1 MSKFTTPKCVL
12 FLIALLVYIFQG
24 NMYAQDYDF
33 EEVADQGGLVVMEA
47 ENYSENITQDGV
59 TTWELVT
66 EPAGFSGT
74 GAMQASPVDG
84 PHYADTARA
93 RTDSPILSYKI
104 NFISTGIFYIQVRE
118 LHTTEGDGGD
128 DSFHAGLDDQLPA
141 SSIAIARGSNIYDQ
155 WYWVDTAM
163 SNEKPY
169 VEVPTE
175 GVHDFKI
182 YIRECGLSIDK
193 IVLAKNPDYLAE
205 FFNAGLG
212 PDETLR
218 PSSVESLIINK
229 FGLSPGYPNP
239 FSSSTTISYNLI
251 NSGHVSLCVYDILG
265 HKVATLVNDFRNAGG
280 HELIFN
286 ADDVNNHRL
295 ADGIYLLELKAGNQN
310 SRIKVQLMR

>member
-1 MSKFTTPKCVL
+1 MSKFTTTKCIL

-33 EEVADQGGLVVMEA
+33 EEIADQGGLVVMEA
-47 ENYSENITQDGV
+47 ENFSENLTRDGV

-74 GAMQASPVDG
+74 GAMQAQPVDG
-84 PHYADTARA
+84 PHYADTANA
-93 RTDSPILSYKI
+93 RTNSPVLTYKI
-104 NFISTGIFYIQVRE
+104 NFIATGIYYIQVRA
-118 LHTTEGDGGD
+118 LHTEAEAGGD
-128 DSFHAGLDDQLPA
+128 DSFHAGLDYNLPGSA
-141 SSIAIARGSNIYDQ
+141 MAIARGSSIYDQ

-163 SNEKPY
+163 SGEKPY
-169 VEVPTE
+169 VEVGAA
-175 GVHDFKI
+175 GVHEFNVF
-182 YIRECGLSIDK
+182 IRECGFYIDK
-193 IVLAKNPDYLAE
+193 IVLARNPDYLAE

-218 PSSVESLIINK
+218 PSGVESQVIDK
-229 FGLSPGYPNP
+229 FGLSPCYPNP

-251 NSGHVSLCVYDILG
+251 NSGNVSLSVYDVLG
-265 HKVATLVNDFRNAGG
+265 HKVATFVDGFRNAGG
-280 HELIFN
+280 HEFIFN
-286 ADDVNNHRL
+286 ADNVNNRRL